1 MKNAI
6 LYILALA
13 CMLSILL
20 CVCNSDGGETDTTA
34 APVTTT
40 PPTAREQLTSHE
52 SDVFEALIKMIT
64 ADFFEPSAVRIL
76 ELGEYNTSKS
86 VIGDDGVEYDYDV
99 PHTVVVR
106 LQGENRVGGTLN
118 HYYRVC
124 VVAGEGTTDE
134 VKRRIR
140 EYEKYGSWSE
150 AILEYKADVGDY
162 VNLGDTYELQESDK
176 GVEYDIGRINK
187 ALAEYWEDMGF

>member
-1 MKNAI
+1 MKNSI
-6 LYILALA
+6 LRILALA
-13 CMLSILL
+13 SMLCILL
-20 CVCNSDGGETDTTA
+20 CACNSDGGETNTTS
-34 APVTTT
+34 VTTT

-76 ELGEYNTSKS
+76 ELGEYTTSTF
-86 VIGDDGVEYDYDV
+86 VFDDDTKVDYDV

-124 VVAGEGTTDE
+124 VVAGEGTSDTAKE
-134 VKRRIR
+134 QIR
-140 EYEKYGSWSE
+140 YYEEYGWGSE
-150 AILEYKADVGDY
+150 YILKYKADVGDY
-162 VNLGDTYELQESDK
+162 VNLGDTYELQESYR